1 MGSEKSRRVTIW
13 KSEVTGSSLNEC
25 PCHMRVH
32 GWVLFVF
39 FACLSVAQVRAPP
52 HRTLDRLYHLASERV
67 PLRPMWHCVNADL
80 LRPPPSHTSRC
91 AGSQALMLQAGNV
104 ARFQA
109 AVTPVERAGEASMAC
124 RTRLKK
130 EKRLRNRINAFR
142 FKKGGFQK
150 KRFGPPGPDYAAE
163 QKKADED
170 NKFMALMFSFTA
182 EEAVAEA
189 AEAKVEAK
197 AEAKAERAERAP
209 REKAAA

>member
-1 MGSEKSRRVTIW
+1 
-13 KSEVTGSSLNEC
+13 
-25 PCHMRVH
+25 MRLH

-39 FACLSVAQVRAPP
+39 FACLSGVQVRPAPS
-52 HRTLDRLYHLASERV
+52 HSGQTLSPCIRASATASNV
-67 PLRPMWHCVNADL
+67 ALRQR
-80 LRPPPSHTSRC
+80 RPIEIPSPSHTSRC

-109 AVTPVERAGEASMAC
+109 AATPVERAGEASMAC